1 MGYRIESSDIFVGRR
16 RFREELPTLIERARD
31 SHSKIIIT
39 EHGEP
44 DAVCLPVTE
53 YEALMELLE
62 DMHDR
67 NILLQV
73 AKSRKEIEHGE
84 AQGLEE
90 LEGFLELEK

>member
-16 RFREELPTLIERARD
+16 KFREELPALIEKARD
-31 SHSKIIIT
+31 SQSKIIIT
-39 EHGEP
+39 ERGEP
-44 DAVCLPVTE
+44 DAVCLPITE

-73 AKSRKEIEHGE
+73 AKSRREIERGDVL
-84 AQGLEE
+84 GIEE
-90 LEGFLELEK
+90 LEEFLELGK